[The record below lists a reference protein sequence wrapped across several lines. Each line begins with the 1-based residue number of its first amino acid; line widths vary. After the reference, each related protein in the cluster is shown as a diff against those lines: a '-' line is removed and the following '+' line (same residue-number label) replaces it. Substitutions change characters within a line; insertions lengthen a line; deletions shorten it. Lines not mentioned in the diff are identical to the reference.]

1 MRQLKSIEKNH
12 GQNNYRGKNQDKM
25 LWTLLPIQLL

>member
-12 GQNNYRGKNQDKM
+12 GQNNYRGKYQDKM
-25 LWTLLPIQLL
+25 PWTLLPIQLL